1 MIHQGIIC
9 ELPQNK
15 DTSSH
20 NVGRKPINID
30 FVLTSRLALGVSM
43 GREKTHYCLTDLR
56 GGILAQGSCA
66 VMPDSYDEMRDQ
78 LGQLLLQLR
87 SQYASD
93 WDNLVGIGITVP
105 GLVDTSAGVIKNLGS
120 ERLDWCDKPLAEDV
134 SRAIGLPVCLENN
147 VRGRTKA
154 LPLFRPH
161 LVRDYDNF
169 AFCHVSWGIAC
180 PVMLPS
186 GAMTVGE
193 IGHTIID
200 PAGPQIKNC
209 GMPGSLES
217 YSSVR
222 AILERCRQAL
232 RRQEA
237 PVLASICNDPSRLT
251 LEHILEAQGLQD
263 PAVCTIVNLAMWYV
277 GISLANIANLL
288 DPHLLFLSGPM
299 FRRKES
305 AFQIGLTAT
314 PDKRNFAYF
323 NQNVVSEYPGEQAI
337 IDGVNVGEDVFL
349 IETEVSKQ
357 GGTILKN
364 RIPERSKIFARECRI
379 ATDY

>member
-1 MIHQGIIC
+1 MAQSRSITPCG
-9 ELPQNK
+9 
-15 DTSSH
+15 
-20 NVGRKPINID
+20 KP
-30 FVLTSRLALGVSM
+30 FT
-43 GREKTHYCLTDLR
+43 
-56 GGILAQGSCA
+56 
-66 VMPDSYDEMRDQ
+66 
-78 LGQLLLQLR
+78 
-87 SQYASD
+87 
-93 WDNLVGIGITVP
+93 
-105 GLVDTSAGVIKNLGS
+105 
-120 ERLDWCDKPLAEDV
+120 EDV

-147 VRGRTKA
+147 VRGRTQA
-154 LPLFRPH
+154 LPLFRPQ

-186 GAMTVGE
+186 GTMTIGE

-263 PAVCTIVNLAMWYV
+263 PAVCAIVNLAMWYM

-299 FRRKES
+299 FRRKENLLTVENALNHY
-305 AFQIGLTAT
+305 AFRADNSEVKLVHTDLG
-314 PDKRNFAYF
+314 AYGGAVGAAAVCLQRF
-323 NQNVVSEYPGEQAI
+323 FIEQA
-337 IDGVNVGEDVFL
+337 
-349 IETEVSKQ
+349 
-357 GGTILKN
+357 
-364 RIPERSKIFARECRI
+364 
-379 ATDY
+379 